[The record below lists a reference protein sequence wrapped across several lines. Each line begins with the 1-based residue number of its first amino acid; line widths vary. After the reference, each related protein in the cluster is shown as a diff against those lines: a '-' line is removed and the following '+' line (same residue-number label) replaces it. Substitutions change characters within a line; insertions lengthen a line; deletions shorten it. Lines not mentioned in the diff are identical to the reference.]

1 MLSFKLKVAEDWAVV
16 ILGFIIIFLAVWGL
30 SIPVPHYGWKD
41 SMTLQSL
48 FSQTNGLHVL
58 YQFVFAYVIVI
69 IGAVITG
76 KSVALHIRSFP
87 VVFGLTIIAL
97 VLSGNAQLNDLGL
110 ETVIFSLMIG
120 LTVGNLFKLP
130 VAQGF
135 PKRRISRKN
144 RIGFIGYTGDI
155 FQHT

>member
-48 FSQTNGLHVL
+48 FSRINGLHVL

-76 KSVALHIRSFP
+76 KSVASHIRSFP
-87 VVFGLTIIAL
+87 IVFALTIIAL

-110 ETVIFSLMIG
+110 ETVI
-120 LTVGNLFKLP
+120 
-130 VAQGF
+130 
-135 PKRRISRKN
+135 
-144 RIGFIGYTGDI
+144 
-155 FQHT
+155 